1 MDQDLAKALF
11 DKGAFLLF
19 LNAPPGLEFG
29 IDYNSWQIGPKF
41 LGVKLIPP
49 GLHFVYYSVTDTS
62 TAASGIRSGFFR
74 YYEKKEGCVVIKEWD
89 KIKEDLKED
98 SELDQE
104 QNERIKSDM
113 RQLDQYLGAYPL
125 NTYQKWHNLTD
136 HVTPSLVSR
145 ILPDQGR
152 LNNISSS
159 TVDEEELQDIRG
171 KEKGNKQ
178 QYQQEE
184 SVNDTI
190 MFTKF
195 DLKRSWRPGAFGP
208 EVTKYSQ
215 DKSWLLSELLSKI
228 YRDDYKELLGE
239 LQLAFVCLLL
249 GQNYAGFVQWKN
261 LIHLLC
267 GCREVL
273 LTYADNLFVEFL
285 DILRHQLE
293 ECSDD
298 FFRDVISENNFLA
311 HMLKTFRRNL
321 LDLSSTNRSPELGTL
336 KRKFEKIRTFLNR
349 KFKWE
354 MIDSAV
360 RIEVGADDEEEEGE
374 YAPIII
380 DVSDQSQQESPLA
393 GDSAVSS

>member
-29 IDYNSWQIGPKF
+29 IDYNSWQVGTKF
-41 LGVKLIPP
+41 MGVKLIPP
-49 GLHFVYYSVTDTS
+49 GLHFVYYSVTDTA
-62 TAASGIRSGFFR
+62 TSGIR
-74 YYEKKEGCVVIKEWD
+74 KWNVL
-89 KIKEDLKED
+89 KEDL
-98 SELDQE
+98 ELDQE
-104 QNERIKSDM
+104 QNEKIKADM
-113 RQLDQYLGAYPL
+113 RQLDQYLGAYPFSS
-125 NTYQKWHNLTD
+125 YQKWLNLTD
-136 HVTPSLVSR
+136 HVTSWLVSR
-145 ILPDQGR
+145 VLPDQGR
-152 LNNISSS
+152 LSNISSS
-159 TVDEEELQDIRG
+159 TIDEEELQGIRG
-171 KEKGNKQ
+171 KEKGDKQ
-178 QYQQEE
+178 QGK
-184 SVNDTI
+184 SIVNDTI

-215 DKSWLLSELLSKI
+215 DKSWLLSELLSKG

-261 LIHLLC
+261 LVHLLC
-267 GCREVL
+267 GCCEAL

-285 DILRHQLE
+285 DILKYQLE

-311 HMLKTFRRNL
+311 HMLKAFRYNL
-321 LDLSSTNRSPELGTL
+321 LDLSSTNRSVELGTL
-336 KRKFEKIRTFLNR
+336 KRKFEKLRAFLNR

-354 MIDSAV
+354 MIDSV
-360 RIEVGADDEEEEGE
+360 ERIEVGADDEEEGE
-374 YAPIII
+374 YAPIVI
-380 DVSDQSQQESPLA
+380 DIAEQSQQES
-393 GDSAVSS
+393 SS